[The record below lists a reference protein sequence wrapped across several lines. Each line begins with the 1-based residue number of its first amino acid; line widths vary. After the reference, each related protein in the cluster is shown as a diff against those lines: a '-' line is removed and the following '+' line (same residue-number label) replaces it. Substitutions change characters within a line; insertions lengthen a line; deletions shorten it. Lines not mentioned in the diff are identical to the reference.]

1 MDHLGKRIL
10 VIEDDGEMRDL
21 LKDFLKR
28 EGYEVDSV
36 DNGSE
41 AFRNLAR
48 QLFDLII
55 TDVRMPGL
63 SGLDILPGIKKLQP
77 QASVIVITAF
87 GSDEVCRRAFERGAS
102 VYLKKPIH
110 LPNLGILI
118 HKLLLTNAA
127 EEEEK
132 NGWNSDSFS
141 RKVG

>member
-1 MDHLGKRIL
+1 MDHFGKRIL

-41 AFRNLAR
+41 AFRELAR
-48 QLFDLII
+48 QVFDLII

-63 SGLDILPGIKKLQP
+63 SGLDILPGIRKLQP
-77 QASVIVITAF
+77 LASVIVITAF
-87 GSDEVCRRAFERGAS
+87 GSDDVCRRALERGAS

-110 LPNLGILI
+110 LPNLRILI
-118 HKLLLTNAA
+118 HKLFP
-127 EEEEK
+127 E
-132 NGWNSDSFS
+132 SS
-141 RKVG
+141 RRGGQEWLEF